1 MRLCLGTLI
10 NILYYNRNNGVKV
23 DLVCDSIASSYGV
36 DLSEIYYERNNY
48 DKLKAGRNN
57 TPNEISNAAR
67 SISADKLSNG
77 IKNNILPIIKDSK
90 KEAIIL
96 EIRDVL
102 QKDETVSWDTTLG
115 FDGFTKRNVCE
126 CTHLMFADT
135 LAAVVQYTDLL
146 HFLLA

>member
-67 SISADKLSNG
+67 SI
-77 IKNNILPIIKDSK
+77 
-90 KEAIIL
+90 
-96 EIRDVL
+96 
-102 QKDETVSWDTTLG
+102 T
-115 FDGFTKRNVCE
+115 RNVSIME
-126 CTHLMFADT
+126 SVSRTRQARQFFTTIPPVLHLVESYVAR
-135 LAAVVQYTDLL
+135 VDL
-146 HFLLA
+146 